1 MITTNNY
8 GLVSIVTPSY
18 NSSGFIRETIESIIA
33 QTYQYWELLITDDC
47 SIDNSI
53 EIVEQFVQK
62 DSRIKLFR
70 LGKNCGAG
78 ICRNNSIKEA
88 KGRYIAFCDSDDV
101 WMPNKLEKQ
110 LAFMEEKNC
119 ALVYS
124 SYMQMDEQRHVYGA
138 VICKKEETLKSMIKD
153 SGIGCLT
160 AMYDT
165 VKVGKMYMTALR
177 KRQDWGLWLTILMKC
192 GVAYG
197 VKEPLAYYRVRRES
211 ISANKWA
218 LVEHNINVYRQ
229 ILNYSTIR
237 AYLTFFFVFLPNY
250 AMKKLRVR
258 INSM

>member
-1 MITTNNY
+1 MKDY
-8 GLVSIVTPSY
+8 GLVSIITPSY
-18 NSSGFIRETIESIIA
+18 NASAYIKDTIEAIRA
-33 QTYQYWELLITDDC
+33 QSYQNWELLVTDDC
-47 SIDNSI
+47 STDDSVDII
-53 EIVEQFVQK
+53 EEYVAQ
-62 DSRIKLFR
+62 DARIKL
-70 LGKNCGAG
+70 LKMEVNSGAG
-78 ICRNNSIKEA
+78 KCRNRSIEAA

-165 VKVGKMYMTALR
+165 VKVGKVYMTALR

-192 GVAYG
+192 SVAYG
-197 VKEPLAYYRVRRES
+197 IKEPLAYYRVRRES

-250 AMKKLRVR
+250 GMKKLRVR
-258 INSM
+258 VNSM

>member
-1 MITTNNY
+1 MKNY
-8 GLVSIVTPSY
+8 GLVSIVTPSFNASAY
-18 NSSGFIRETIESIIA
+18 IKDTIEAIRS
-33 QTYQYWELLITDDC
+33 QSYQNWELLITDDC
-47 SIDNSI
+47 STDDSVDIIEEYVTQDARIKFLKMEINSGAGKCRNKSI
-53 EIVEQFVQK
+53 E
-62 DSRIKLFR
+62 
-70 LGKNCGAG
+70 A
-78 ICRNNSIKEA
+78 A

-110 LAFMEEKNC
+110 LAFMEEKDC

-124 SYMQMDEQRHVYGA
+124 SYMQMDEQQHVYGV

-153 SGIGCLT
+153 CGIGCLT

-165 VKVGKMYMTALR
+165 VKVGKVYMSALR
-177 KRQDWGLWLTILMKC
+177 KRQDWGLWLTLLMKC

-218 LVEHNINVYRQ
+218 LVKHNISVYRQ

-237 AYLTFFFVFLPNY
+237 AYLTFFFIFLPNY
-250 AMKKLRVR
+250 AMKKVRVM